1 MKIVGIQNSPKKDKR
16 YRVVLDDGK
25 FYDFGLLN
33 GSTYIDHNDDKKRMA
48 YIARHFANRLEKNLI
63 ENLIP
68 SPALFSIFL
77 LWGRYK
83 TLEENIHY
91 LNSLFR
97 KMA

>member
-1 MKIVGIQNSPKKDKR
+1 MKIVEIQNSPKKDKR

-77 LWGRYK
+77 LWGKYK
-83 TLEENIHY
+83 TLEENIHF

>member
-1 MKIVGIQNSPKKDKR
+1 MRIVEIQNSPKKDKR

-48 YIARHFANRLEKNLI
+48 YIARHFTNRLEKNLI

-83 TLEENIHY
+83 TLDENIKF